1 MFPFVYAERERAT
14 TQGPSASVHSPYIR
28 VLPSSLSLS
37 RSDRATLTET
47 PRATPRANDDD
58 YDSNATIGHTRAHPQ
73 IHESQRKKE
82 RGRERQKGDWNSPR
96 FVLLLLPHHDAINT
110 LTVKARTHTGRL
122 LSLWEERALLH
133 ISISVITLLQEYIQS
148 SLASVSPTA
157 RRGVPGHEMNFSAT
171 HGQKTACRRLVL
183 R

>member
-1 MFPFVYAERERAT
+1 MQRSATHARAPADT
-14 TQGPSASVHSPYIR
+14 R
-28 VLPSSLSLS
+28 V
-37 RSDRATLTET
+37 T
-47 PRATPRANDDD
+47 
-58 YDSNATIGHTRAHPQ
+58 
-73 IHESQRKKE
+73 KKE
-82 RGRERQKGDWNSPR
+82 RGREREKQKGDWNSPR

-110 LTVKARTHTGRL
+110 FTVKARTHTGRL

-133 ISISVITLLQEYIQS
+133 ISISVITLQQEYIQG

-183 R
+183 S